1 MMKIIKFK
9 LYSVNFVKKIM
20 RDYLL
25 YNISRRQHHQHS
37 NTWRVLFHFY
47 LFFCCSL
54 IISALHT
61 YTLSFST
68 HSKTLLTLCES
79 DD

>member
-37 NTWRVLFHFY
+37 NTWRVLFHF
-47 LFFCCSL
+47 FICSL
-54 IISALHT
+54 AALSSSLLYTHIHT
-61 YTLSFST
+61 IFLNSLKNTLDSVRI
-68 HSKTLLTLCES
+68 
-79 DD
+79 